1 MAMPPGLQVE
11 LRGVVKVLQENG
23 TLEYPDGEL
32 VDNEKRIF
40 EIRAHDDGQQ
50 ARVLYYYWDGNDL
63 IYGLAAF
70 VKKTRQTPR
79 GEIELAQ
86 KRLIQLKNGKWRDKE
101 EE

>member
-1 MAMPPGLQVE
+1 
-11 LRGVVKVLQENG
+11 
-23 TLEYPDGEL
+23 
-32 VDNEKRIF
+32 
-40 EIRAHDDGQQ
+40 
-50 ARVLYYYWDGNDL
+50 L
-63 IYGLAAF
+63 INGLAAF